1 MEYQIFLILISFMC
15 ASIFIFIFRKLNQTQ
30 KSTNLLPPGP
40 RPFPIIGNILEL
52 GKNPHKTLTKL
63 SQIYGPIMTLKL
75 GTITTIVISSPQ
87 LAKQVLHE
95 NSQIFSNRTVPHA
108 LCALNHDKVSVGM
121 LPPLALWKKLRKICA
136 TKVFSTNIL
145 DSTKILRQ
153 QKLQELL
160 DYVKEKCNKGEVFD
174 VGEVVFTTILNS
186 ISNILFSMDL
196 THSTP
201 DEKSQEFKNI
211 IWGIMEESGRP
222 NVSDFFP
229 ILRPLDPQRV
239 KARMTNHMKKVYK
252 IFDGIIEERIC
263 SRDSKVDYE
272 VFNDVLDSLLNNNNL
287 GETTSE
293 LSRNEMVHLFQD
305 LFVAGTDTTS
315 STIEWIMAELLRNP
329 EKLTKARKELC
340 KAIGKDETIEES
352 HISKLPFLQAVVKE
366 TLRLHPAAPLLLPHK
381 CDENMNILGF
391 NVPKNAQLFVNVWAM
406 GRDPTI
412 WENPT
417 MFMPERFLE
426 CDINYKGN
434 NFELIP
440 FGAGKRICPGL
451 PLAHRTMHLIVASL
465 LRNFEWT
472 LADGLKPEDMNMDE
486 QFGLTLKRIKALR
499 VQATSS
505 P

>member
-1 MEYQIFLILISFMC
+1 MEYQTLLLVITFLSASILI
-15 ASIFIFIFRKLNQTQ
+15 FILRKLNQTQ
-30 KSTNLLPPGP
+30 NPTKLPPGP
-40 RPFPIIGNILEL
+40 YPLPILGNILEL

-63 SQIYGPIMTLKL
+63 SKIYGPIMTLKL

-87 LAKQVLHE
+87 LTKQVLHE

-108 LCALNHDKVSVGM
+108 ICAVDHNKFSVGWV
-121 LPPLALWKKLRKICA
+121 PTLALWKKLRKICA
-136 TKVFSTNIL
+136 TKVFSTKML

-153 QKLQELL
+153 QKLHELL
-160 DYVKEKCNKGEVFD
+160 DYVNEKCKKCEVFD
-174 VGEVVFTTILNS
+174 IGEVVFTTVLNS
-186 ISNILFSMDL
+186 ISKTLFSMDL
-196 THSTP
+196 AHSTP

-211 IWGIMEESGRP
+211 IWGYMVEAGRP

-239 KARMTNHMKKVYK
+239 KARMANHMKKVYK

-263 SRDSKVDYE
+263 SRDSKADYE
-272 VFNDVLDSLLNNNNL
+272 VCNDVLDSLLNNNNL
-287 GETTSE
+287 GEPTSK
-293 LSRNEMVHLFQD
+293 LSHNEMVHLFLD
-305 LFVAGTDTTS
+305 LFVAGVDTTS
-315 STIEWIMAELLRNP
+315 STIEWIMVELLRYP
-329 EKLTKARKELC
+329 KTLTKARKELC
-340 KAIGKDETIEES
+340 KAIGKDEIIEES

-366 TLRLHPAAPLLLPHK
+366 TLRLHPAAPFLLPHK

-391 NVPKNAQLFVNVWAM
+391 NVPKNAQVFVNVWAM

-440 FGAGKRICPGL
+440 FGVGKRICPGL
-451 PLAHRTMHLIVASL
+451 PLAHRTVHLVVASL

-472 LADGLKPEDMNMDE
+472 LADGLNPEDMNMDE
-486 QFGLTLKRIKALR
+486 QFGITLKRAQSLR

-505 P
+505 A

>member
-1 MEYQIFLILISFMC
+1 MFIGSYDSFIDTLIDTNGGVLKLIELLGTDNMPLYIASIGCGDPAVTLDIILKAYFMIMFLNSFILFVCLSPLSNEKYSSNSSTVRIYSNGPVLERDNKDTKIEIPFKVIIDCFAPSIKNVLERDNKDMTIEFLFKVITDCFTLSIKKQKQKAMEYQIFLILISFMC

-63 SQIYGPIMTLKL
+63 SQIYGPIITLKL

-108 LCALNHDKVSVGM
+108 LYALNHDKVSVGM

-136 TKVFSTNIL
+136 TKVFSTKIL

-174 VGEVVFTTILNS
+174 VGEVVFTTVLNS

-201 DEKSQEFKNI
+201 NEKSQEFKNI

-239 KARMTNHMKKVYK
+239 KARMANHMKKVYK

-263 SRDSKVDYE
+263 SRDSKADYE
-272 VFNDVLDSLLNNNNL
+272 VCNDVLDSLLNSNNI

-293 LSRNEMVHLFQD
+293 LSRCEMVHLFQ
-305 LFVAGTDTTS
+305 
-315 STIEWIMAELLRNP
+315 
-329 EKLTKARKELC
+329 
-340 KAIGKDETIEES
+340 
-352 HISKLPFLQAVVKE
+352 
-366 TLRLHPAAPLLLPHK
+366 
-381 CDENMNILGF
+381 
-391 NVPKNAQLFVNVWAM
+391 
-406 GRDPTI
+406 
-412 WENPT
+412 
-417 MFMPERFLE
+417 
-426 CDINYKGN
+426 
-434 NFELIP
+434 
-440 FGAGKRICPGL
+440 
-451 PLAHRTMHLIVASL
+451 
-465 LRNFEWT
+465 
-472 LADGLKPEDMNMDE
+472 PEDMNMDE